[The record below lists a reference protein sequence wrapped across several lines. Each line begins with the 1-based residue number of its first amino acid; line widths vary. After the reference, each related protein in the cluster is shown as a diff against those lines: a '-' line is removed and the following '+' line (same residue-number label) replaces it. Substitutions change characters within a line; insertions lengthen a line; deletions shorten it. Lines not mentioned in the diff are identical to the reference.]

1 MVLSSNYA
9 HRQHVEIAARH
20 GKHIFCEKPIAT
32 SIEDADAM
40 IRAVEKAGVV
50 NSVNYS
56 LRFIPA
62 YIKLRELYRSGM
74 LGDLLSISC
83 LRLRGYGLY
92 ASGVRHRAVVNPQES
107 GGWVVHHACHAID
120 FIYWTAGEYE
130 TVYART
136 ESTAPEGPELVW
148 GIGKLK
154 EGGTGIVTDSVC
166 AAREHYATIIGT
178 KATAI
183 MHGEGQ
189 TQIVVTKETSEHDA
203 RVQETYEVEDY
214 KYNQES
220 LAHFFECI
228 REGKQSRS
236 TLRGRQRRCR
246 QRAVHLSRPA
256 RRPSNG
262 KRRGQDRDIERR
274 GGGAS
279 GGVGARAGRGLR
291 GHRLRQ
297 APAAGGVGRRA
308 TARAEA
314 GGGGDRQGVPG
325 GVQEA
330 AGPSAE

>member
-1 MVLSSNYA
+1 MLKGGIIGFGAVGQNLTNVIRQYFDDVDIVAVCNRSAAKLDIAREQFGIMQLTHDPEELCSWDVDFVMVLSSNYA

-236 TLRGRQRRCR
+236 TIRDARHSLAVACCMMESAATGRP
-246 QRAVHLSRPA
+246 V
-256 RRPSNG
+256 
-262 KRRGQDRDIERR
+262 DIPP
-274 GGGAS
+274 
-279 GGVGARAGRGLR
+279 V
-291 GHRLRQ
+291 Q
-297 APAAGGVGRRA
+297 A
-308 TARAEA
+308 
-314 GGGGDRQGVPG
+314 
-325 GVQEA
+325 
-330 AGPSAE
+330 